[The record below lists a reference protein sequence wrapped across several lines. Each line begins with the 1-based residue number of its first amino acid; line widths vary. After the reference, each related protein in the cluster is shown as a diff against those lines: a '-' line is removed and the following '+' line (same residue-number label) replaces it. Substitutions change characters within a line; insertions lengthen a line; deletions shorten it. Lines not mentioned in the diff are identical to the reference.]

1 MVKGTAGKG
10 DALGRCCLDAMS
22 KLSACTA
29 EVSDPTKVGAA
40 GNGGRRRW
48 PRRARPGRWRQAG
61 KGELSSWRRM
71 SQRKGGMAGRGSSGV
86 KNRMTVKIC
95 STAAS
100 R

>member
-22 KLSACTA
+22 KLSACTV

-48 PRRARPGRWRQAG
+48 PRRARLGDGGKQGRASSAR
-61 KGELSSWRRM
+61 GE
-71 SQRKGGMAGRGSSGV
+71 G
-86 KNRMTVKIC
+86 
-95 STAAS
+95 
-100 R
+100 